1 MMKVEDLMTREVVT
15 LTEDQFLRDAIA
27 VLQRHRIR
35 HVPVVSGEKVIGILT
50 DRDVKRASPSALSG
64 IDQSQYDRVLTS
76 TRVGQVM
83 TRDPF
88 TVTPSTPIKDAVK
101 VLIDRKYS
109 ALPVVEHDRLVG
121 IITGTDML
129 RLFYDTLDE

>member
-1 MMKVEDLMTREVVT
+1 MKVEDLMTREVVT
-15 LTEDQFLRDAIA
+15 LTEEQYLRDAIA

-64 IDQSQYDRVLTS
+64 IDQSQYDRVLTT

>member
-1 MMKVEDLMTREVVT
+1 MKVEDLMTREVVT

>member
-1 MMKVEDLMTREVVT
+1 MKVEDLMTRKVVT
-15 LTEDQFLRDAIA
+15 LTEDQSLREAIA

-35 HVPVVSGEKVIGILT
+35 HVPVISGEKVIGILT

-64 IDQSQYDRVLTS
+64 IDQSQYDNVLTA

-88 TVTPSTPIKDAVK
+88 TVTPSTPIKDALK

-109 ALPVVEHDRLVG
+109 AMPVVEADRLVG